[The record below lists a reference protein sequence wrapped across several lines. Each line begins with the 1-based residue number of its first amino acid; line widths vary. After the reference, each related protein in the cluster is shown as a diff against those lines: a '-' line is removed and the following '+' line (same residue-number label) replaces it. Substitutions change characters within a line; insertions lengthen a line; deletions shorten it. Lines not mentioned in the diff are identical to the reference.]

1 MIEKQLGQ
9 FNKIQFALTL
19 EAIRTSFGLLG
30 YWTVRIV
37 LINMACLEHL
47 NNEDININ
55 ISNCILLI

>member
-30 YWTVRIV
+30 YWIARIV
-37 LINMACLEHL
+37 LLNIACLEHL
-47 NNEDININ
+47 NNEDMNIN
-55 ISNCILLI
+55 ISNWIFLI